1 MNLDQVR
8 QIAKKKKKRKSADQM
23 ETLSSKNEW
32 TSIFTGYNIDNSI
45 IIQTPLKTG
54 GELRCSGRENSSCST
69 CDNHHVNL
77 SKVVPYKQTF
87 LCISETWSINSSLSL
102 RSWSHSFSTDCW
114 KLSNSDT
121 RLFNVFICKSCDVDV
136 DSVLV
141 NCRFI
146 ITMKIIIII
155 IAVLKITTKYVTI
168 KPVLIEPLWDWRI
181 CSV

>member
-1 MNLDQVR
+1 MNEYFHWVQYRQFNYYSNPIKNRGWTQVL
-8 QIAKKKKKRKSADQM
+8 RKGKQFM
-23 ETLSSKNEW
+23 L
-32 TSIFTGYNIDNSI
+32 
-45 IIQTPLKTG
+45 
-54 GELRCSGRENSSCST
+54 
-69 CDNHHVNL
+69 HHDANL

-155 IAVLKITTKYVTI
+155 IAVLKITTKYVTV